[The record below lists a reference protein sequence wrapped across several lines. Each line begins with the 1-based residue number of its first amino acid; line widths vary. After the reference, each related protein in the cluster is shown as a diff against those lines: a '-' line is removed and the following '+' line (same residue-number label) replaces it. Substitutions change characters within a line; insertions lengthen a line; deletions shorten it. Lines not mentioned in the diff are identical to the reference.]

1 MKHKRLLLL
10 AVAATLLMTAAT
22 ATALAATHQPV
33 PPEKYAAP
41 AWVAPDQATAYLEG
55 YRDDYKADLQAQE
68 TGSVA
73 TPEAGDPGKPM
84 LLFVAPEDRDEA
96 IARVMKGGDL
106 RLVQRPDGLQAIA
119 R

>member
-10 AVAATLLMTAAT
+10 AAAATLLMTAAT
-22 ATALAATHQPV
+22 ATALAATHDPV
-33 PPEKYAAP
+33 PPDQYAAP
-41 AWVAPDQATAYLEG
+41 AWVAPDDAAAYLEG
-55 YRDDYKADLQAQE
+55 YREDNKADLQAQE

-73 TPEAGDPGKPM
+73 TPNASDPGEPM

-96 IARVMKGGDL
+96 IARVMKGEDL